1 VNSTSITLS
10 RLRVLFV
17 AYFLLRTIAGIVL
30 TWPLFGSVVSVDDV
44 GRGRHL
50 DVSLGPYM
58 TFGFVVEIALFA
70 LGLWVFTELLHRKC
84 WARLLLLIV
93 GWLSALGALF
103 GLLTSP
109 SIASLNGWLT
119 DFLPGIEWN
128 RVMEVGQIQNLLGLL
143 FWGYLVYVL
152 MRQRVKSEFLPARTN
167 SQ

>member
-1 VNSTSITLS
+1 
-10 RLRVLFV
+10 
-17 AYFLLRTIAGIVL
+17 
-30 TWPLFGSVVSVDDV
+30 
-44 GRGRHL
+44 
-50 DVSLGPYM
+50 
-58 TFGFVVEIALFA
+58 
-70 LGLWVFTELLHRKC
+70 
-84 WARLLLLIV
+84 LLLLIV